1 MIQKGDKFICIK
13 DVMMD
18 NDPNDIAYYKGKVY
32 ICEENECITDEQ
44 GNIHHIWEEHGNI
57 ENNNVKDYFTRVSE
71 EFVSQEST
79 SQKEMIN
86 HPLHYQGLEVNGT
99 NVECIDA
106 MEGLKG
112 WYNTAIFCELNAF
125 KYNWR
130 VGEKDM
136 IPQELGKIAW
146 YGNKAKELWN
156 KAFRWIYPKNGHKY
170 AIVNQGVTR
179 MKNPTTKEWTDA
191 IIYTDGKGFYVREA
205 SEFNKKFK
213 LEE

>member
-1 MIQKGDKFICIK
+1 METKKKKWKEIL
-13 DVMMD
+13 D
-18 NDPNDIAYYKGKVY
+18 NLAN
-32 ICEENECITDEQ
+32 
-44 GNIHHIWEEHGNI
+44 
-57 ENNNVKDYFTRVSE
+57 
-71 EFVSQEST
+71 FVSSETKIYSTDRYFYLAQLDFLQQEITELEKIT
-79 SQKEMIN
+79 SYTKAAEKNKVNPSNEMVD

-99 NVECIDA
+99 NVECIEA

-112 WYNTAIFCELNAF
+112 WYKTAIFCELNAF

-146 YGNKAKELWN
+146 YGDKAKELWN
-156 KAFRWIYPKNGHKY
+156 KALRWLYLKNGHKY

-179 MKNPTTKEWTDA
+179 MKNPTNGEWVDA
-191 IIYTDGKGFYVREA
+191 IVYTDGKGFYVREA
-205 SEFNKKFK
+205 SDFNKKFK

>member
-1 MIQKGDKFICIK
+1 METKKKKWKEIL
-13 DVMMD
+13 D
-18 NDPNDIAYYKGKVY
+18 NLAN
-32 ICEENECITDEQ
+32 
-44 GNIHHIWEEHGNI
+44 
-57 ENNNVKDYFTRVSE
+57 
-71 EFVSQEST
+71 FVSSETKIYSTDRYFYLAQLDFLQQEITELEKIT
-79 SQKEMIN
+79 SYTEAAEKNKVNPSNEMVN

-99 NVECIDA
+99 NVECIEA

-112 WYNTAIFCELNAF
+112 WYKTAIFCELNAF

-146 YGNKAKELWN
+146 YGDKAKELWN
-156 KAFRWIYPKNGHKY
+156 KALRWLYPKNGHKY

-179 MKNPTTKEWTDA
+179 MKNPANGEWVDA
-191 IIYTDGKGFYVREA
+191 IVYTDGKGFYVREA
-205 SEFNKKFK
+205 SDFNKKFK

>member
-1 MIQKGDKFICIK
+1 MEHFNKIIEALKAINSIITSSMEESMQKQLALANLMVMDKELAEIEKVLNYTKASITPIK
-13 DVMMD
+13 
-18 NDPNDIAYYKGKVY
+18 
-32 ICEENECITDEQ
+32 EE
-44 GNIHHIWEEHGNI
+44 
-57 ENNNVKDYFTRVSE
+57 
-71 EFVSQEST
+71 ESK
-79 SQKEMIN
+79 KEMVN
-86 HPLHYQGLEVNGT
+86 HPSHYQGLEVNGT

-146 YGNKAKELWN
+146 YGDKAKELWN
-156 KAFRWIYPKNGHKY
+156 KALRWLYPKNGHKY

-205 SEFNKKFK
+205 SDFNKKFK

>member
-1 MIQKGDKFICIK
+1 MEHIK
-13 DVMMD
+13 EAKKAIEGIRSVIISYMKEDLKQQY
-18 NDPNDIAYYKGKVY
+18 ALSKL
-32 ICEENECITDEQ
+32 
-44 GNIHHIWEEHGNI
+44 NIL
-57 ENNNVKDYFTRVSE
+57 ENNIAELEKIQNYNKA
-71 EFVSQEST
+71 ST
-79 SQKEMIN
+79 TPIKKEGPKKEMVN

-146 YGNKAKELWN
+146 YGDKAKELWN
-156 KAFRWIYPKNGHKY
+156 KALRWLYPKNGHKY

-179 MKNPTTKEWTDA
+179 MKNPTTKEWIDA
-191 IIYTDGKGFYVREA
+191 IVYTDGKGFYVREA
-205 SEFNKKFK
+205 SDFNKKFK

>member
-1 MIQKGDKFICIK
+1 METEKKKWKEIL
-13 DVMMD
+13 
-18 NDPNDIAYYKGKVY
+18 
-32 ICEENECITDEQ
+32 
-44 GNIHHIWEEHGNI
+44 
-57 ENNNVKDYFTRVSE
+57 DYLFN
-71 EFVSQEST
+71 FVSNKEFTEIDKKYYFMQLDALQQEIAELEKVSNYIKAST
-79 SQKEMIN
+79 TPIKKEGSKKEMVN

-146 YGNKAKELWN
+146 YGDKAKELWI
-156 KAFRWIYPKNGHKY
+156 KALRWVYPKNGHKY

-179 MKNPTTKEWTDA
+179 MKNPTTKEWIDA

-205 SEFNKKFK
+205 SDFNKKFK

>member
-1 MIQKGDKFICIK
+1 MEHFNKIIEALKAINSIITLSMEKSMQKQLALVNLRVMDKELAEIEKILNYTKASITPIK
-13 DVMMD
+13 
-18 NDPNDIAYYKGKVY
+18 
-32 ICEENECITDEQ
+32 EE
-44 GNIHHIWEEHGNI
+44 
-57 ENNNVKDYFTRVSE
+57 
-71 EFVSQEST
+71 ESK
-79 SQKEMIN
+79 KEMVN
-86 HPLHYQGLEVNGT
+86 HPSHYQGLEVNGT
-99 NVECIDA
+99 NVECIEA

-146 YGNKAKELWN
+146 YGDKAKELWN
-156 KAFRWIYPKNGHKY
+156 KALRWLYPKNGHKY

-191 IIYTDGKGFYVREA
+191 IVYTDGKGFYVREV
-205 SEFNKKFK
+205 SDFIKKFK
-213 LEE
+213 LEQ

>member
-1 MIQKGDKFICIK
+1 METEKKKWKEIL
-13 DVMMD
+13 
-18 NDPNDIAYYKGKVY
+18 
-32 ICEENECITDEQ
+32 
-44 GNIHHIWEEHGNI
+44 
-57 ENNNVKDYFTRVSE
+57 DYLFN
-71 EFVSQEST
+71 FVSNKEFTEIDKKYYFMQLDALQQEIAELEKVSNYIKAST
-79 SQKEMIN
+79 TPIKKEGSKKEMVN

-112 WYNTAIFCELNAF
+112 WFNTAIFCELNAF

-130 VGEKDM
+130 VGEKDI

-146 YGNKAKELWN
+146 YGDKAKELWN
-156 KAFRWIYPKNGHKY
+156 KALRWVYPKNGHKY

-179 MKNPTTKEWTDA
+179 MKNPTTKEWIDA
-191 IIYTDGKGFYVREA
+191 IIYTDGKGFYVRDV
-205 SEFNKKFK
+205 SDFNKKFK

>member
-1 MIQKGDKFICIK
+1 MEKLKKAIDKLSDAIDICTTRE
-13 DVMMD
+13 
-18 NDPNDIAYYKGKVY
+18 DIDFTEVY
-32 ICEENECITDEQ
+32 SNLIA
-44 GNIHHIWEEHGNI
+44 
-57 ENNNVKDYFTRVSE
+57 V
-71 EFVSQEST
+71 
-79 SQKEMIN
+79 QKEVTELEKIQNYNKASTTPIKKEEPKKEMVN
-86 HPLHYQGLEVNGT
+86 HPIHYQGLEVNGT
-99 NVECIDA
+99 NVECIEA

-146 YGNKAKELWN
+146 YGDKAKELWN
-156 KAFRWIYPKNGHKY
+156 KALRWLYPKNGHKY
-170 AIVNQGVTR
+170 AIINQGVTR

-213 LEE
+213 LDK

>member
-1 MIQKGDKFICIK
+1 MEKLKKAIDKLSDAIDICTTRE
-13 DVMMD
+13 
-18 NDPNDIAYYKGKVY
+18 DIDFTEVY
-32 ICEENECITDEQ
+32 SNLIA
-44 GNIHHIWEEHGNI
+44 
-57 ENNNVKDYFTRVSE
+57 V
-71 EFVSQEST
+71 
-79 SQKEMIN
+79 QKEVTELEKIQNYNKASTTPIKKEEPKKEMVN
-86 HPLHYQGLEVNGT
+86 HPIHYQGLEVNGT
-99 NVECIDA
+99 NVECIEA

-146 YGNKAKELWN
+146 YGDKAKELWN
-156 KAFRWIYPKNGHKY
+156 KALRWLYPKNGHKY
-170 AIVNQGVTR
+170 AIINQGVTR

>member
-1 MIQKGDKFICIK
+1 MEKLKKAIDKLSDAIDICTTRE
-13 DVMMD
+13 
-18 NDPNDIAYYKGKVY
+18 DIDFTEVY
-32 ICEENECITDEQ
+32 SNLIA
-44 GNIHHIWEEHGNI
+44 
-57 ENNNVKDYFTRVSE
+57 V
-71 EFVSQEST
+71 
-79 SQKEMIN
+79 QKEVTELEKIQNYTKASITPIKEDPSKEMVN

-146 YGNKAKELWN
+146 YGDKAKELWN
-156 KAFRWIYPKNGHKY
+156 KALRWLYPKNGHKY

-179 MKNPTTKEWTDA
+179 MKNPTTKEWIDA

-213 LEE
+213 LNK

>member
-1 MIQKGDKFICIK
+1 METEKKKWKEIL
-13 DVMMD
+13 
-18 NDPNDIAYYKGKVY
+18 
-32 ICEENECITDEQ
+32 
-44 GNIHHIWEEHGNI
+44 
-57 ENNNVKDYFTRVSE
+57 DYLFN
-71 EFVSQEST
+71 FVSNKEFTEIDKKYYFMQLDALQQEIAELEKVSNYIKAST
-79 SQKEMIN
+79 TPIKKEGAKKEMVN

-99 NVECIDA
+99 NVECIEA

-112 WYNTAIFCELNAF
+112 WYKTAIFCELNAF

-146 YGNKAKELWN
+146 YGDKAKELWN
-156 KAFRWIYPKNGHKY
+156 KALRWLYPKNGHKY

-179 MKNPTTKEWTDA
+179 MKNPTNGEWVDA
-191 IIYTDGKGFYVREA
+191 IVYTDGKGFYVREA
-205 SEFNKKFK
+205 SDFNKKFK

>member
-1 MIQKGDKFICIK
+1 METEKKKWKEIL
-13 DVMMD
+13 
-18 NDPNDIAYYKGKVY
+18 
-32 ICEENECITDEQ
+32 
-44 GNIHHIWEEHGNI
+44 
-57 ENNNVKDYFTRVSE
+57 DYLFN
-71 EFVSQEST
+71 FVSNKEFTEIDKKYYFMQLDALQQEIAELEKVSNYIKAST
-79 SQKEMIN
+79 TPIKKEGSKKEMVN

-112 WYNTAIFCELNAF
+112 WFNTAIFCELNAF

-146 YGNKAKELWN
+146 YGDKAKELWN
-156 KAFRWIYPKNGHKY
+156 KALRWVYPKNGHKY

-205 SEFNKKFK
+205 SDFNKKFK

>member
-1 MIQKGDKFICIK
+1 MEHFNKIIEALKAINSIITLSMEESMQKQLALVNLRVMDKELAEIEKILNYTKASITPIK
-13 DVMMD
+13 
-18 NDPNDIAYYKGKVY
+18 
-32 ICEENECITDEQ
+32 EE
-44 GNIHHIWEEHGNI
+44 
-57 ENNNVKDYFTRVSE
+57 
-71 EFVSQEST
+71 ESK
-79 SQKEMIN
+79 KEMVN
-86 HPLHYQGLEVNGT
+86 HPSHYQGLEVNGT

-146 YGNKAKELWN
+146 YGDKAKELWN
-156 KAFRWIYPKNGHKY
+156 KALRWLYPKNGHKY
-170 AIVNQGVTR
+170 AIVNQGITK
-179 MKNPTTKEWTDA
+179 MKNPTNGEWVDA

-205 SEFNKKFK
+205 SDFNNKFK

>member
-1 MIQKGDKFICIK
+1 METEKKKWKEIL
-13 DVMMD
+13 
-18 NDPNDIAYYKGKVY
+18 
-32 ICEENECITDEQ
+32 
-44 GNIHHIWEEHGNI
+44 
-57 ENNNVKDYFTRVSE
+57 DYLFN
-71 EFVSQEST
+71 FVSNKEFTEIDKKYYFMQLDALQQEIAELEKVSNYIKAST
-79 SQKEMIN
+79 TPIKKEGSKKEMVN

-112 WYNTAIFCELNAF
+112 WFNTAIFCELNAF

-146 YGNKAKELWN
+146 YGDKAKELWN
-156 KAFRWIYPKNGHKY
+156 KALRWVYPKNGHKY

-179 MKNPTTKEWTDA
+179 MKNPTTKEWIDA
-191 IIYTDGKGFYVREA
+191 IIYTDGKGFYVRDV
-205 SEFNKKFK
+205 SDFNKKFK

>member
-1 MIQKGDKFICIK
+1 MEKLKKAIDKLSDAIDICAAREDIDFTEVYSNLIAVQKEVTELEKIQNYTKASITPIK
-13 DVMMD
+13 E
-18 NDPNDIAYYKGKVY
+18 DP
-32 ICEENECITDEQ
+32 
-44 GNIHHIWEEHGNI
+44 
-57 ENNNVKDYFTRVSE
+57 S
-71 EFVSQEST
+71 
-79 SQKEMIN
+79 KEMIN

-170 AIVNQGVTR
+170 AIVNQGAIR

-213 LEE
+213 LDK

>member
-1 MIQKGDKFICIK
+1 MEHIKEIQKAVKSIRFIVTSAMKRNAPKQCVFKDLDTIEKEVTELEKIQNYTNASTTSIK
-13 DVMMD
+13 
-18 NDPNDIAYYKGKVY
+18 K
-32 ICEENECITDEQ
+32 EEP
-44 GNIHHIWEEHGNI
+44 
-57 ENNNVKDYFTRVSE
+57 K
-71 EFVSQEST
+71 
-79 SQKEMIN
+79 KEMVN
-86 HPLHYQGLEVNGT
+86 HPIHYQGLEVNGT

-156 KAFRWIYPKNGHKY
+156 KALCWLYPKNGHKY
-170 AIVNQGVTR
+170 AIVNQCVTR
-179 MKNPTTKEWTDA
+179 MRNPTTGEWIDA

-205 SEFNKKFK
+205 SDFNSKFK

>member
-1 MIQKGDKFICIK
+1 MEKLKKAVDKLLDAIDICIARE
-13 DVMMD
+13 DFDFTEVYL
-18 NDPNDIAYYKGKVY
+18 NLIAVKKEVAELEKIQNYNKASTTPIKK
-32 ICEENECITDEQ
+32 EEP
-44 GNIHHIWEEHGNI
+44 
-57 ENNNVKDYFTRVSE
+57 K
-71 EFVSQEST
+71 
-79 SQKEMIN
+79 KEMVN
-86 HPLHYQGLEVNGT
+86 HPLHYQGFEVKGT

-146 YGNKAKELWN
+146 YGNKAKELWQ
-156 KAFRWIYPKNGHKY
+156 KALRWIYPKNGHKY

-179 MKNPTTKEWTDA
+179 MKNPTTKEWIDA
-191 IIYTDGKGFYVREA
+191 IVYTDGKGFYVREA

>member
-1 MIQKGDKFICIK
+1 MEHIEEIKKAIKSIRFI
-13 DVMMD
+13 
-18 NDPNDIAYYKGKVY
+18 
-32 ICEENECITDEQ
+32 ITSAME
-44 GNIHHIWEEHGNI
+44 
-57 ENNNVKDYFTRVSE
+57 
-71 EFVSQEST
+71 EST
-79 SQKEMIN
+79 PKQYVFRDLNTIEEGIAELEKIQNYTNVSTALIKEEKNQKEMVN

-99 NVECIDA
+99 NVECIEA

-156 KAFRWIYPKNGHKY
+156 KALRWLYPKNGHKY

-179 MKNPTTKEWTDA
+179 MKNPTNEEWVDA
-191 IIYTDGKGFYVREA
+191 VIYTDGKGFHVREA
-205 SEFNKKFK
+205 SDFYKKFK

>member
-1 MIQKGDKFICIK
+1 METEKKKWKEIL
-13 DVMMD
+13 D
-18 NDPNDIAYYKGKVY
+18 NLA
-32 ICEENECITDEQ
+32 
-44 GNIHHIWEEHGNI
+44 
-57 ENNNVKDYFTRVSE
+57 S
-71 EFVSQEST
+71 FVSSEARVTSTDRHFYLTQLDFLQQEITELEKVTNYTKAAEKDKVNS
-79 SQKEMIN
+79 SSEMVN

-112 WYNTAIFCELNAF
+112 WFNTAIFCELNAF

-146 YGNKAKELWN
+146 YGAKAKELWQ
-156 KAFRWIYPKNGHKY
+156 KALRWVYPKNGHKY

-179 MKNPTTKEWTDA
+179 MKNPTTKEWIDA

-213 LEE
+213 LDK

>member
-1 MIQKGDKFICIK
+1 MEHFNKIIEALKAIDSI
-13 DVMMD
+13 
-18 NDPNDIAYYKGKVY
+18 
-32 ICEENECITDEQ
+32 ITLYME
-44 GNIHHIWEEHGNI
+44 
-57 ENNNVKDYFTRVSE
+57 
-71 EFVSQEST
+71 EST
-79 SQKEMIN
+79 QKQLALVNLMVMDKELAEIEKILNYTKASITPIKKEESKKEMVN
-86 HPLHYQGLEVNGT
+86 HPIHYQGLEVNGT

-156 KAFRWIYPKNGHKY
+156 KALRWLYPKNGHKY
-170 AIVNQGVTR
+170 AIVNQSVTR
-179 MKNPTTKEWTDA
+179 MKNPTTGEWIDA
-191 IIYTDGKGFYVREA
+191 IIYTDGKGFYVRE
-205 SEFNKKFK
+205 SNDFNSKFK

>member
-1 MIQKGDKFICIK
+1 MEHFNKIIEALKAINSIITLSMEESMQKQLALVNLRVMDKELAEIEKILNYTKASITPIK
-13 DVMMD
+13 
-18 NDPNDIAYYKGKVY
+18 
-32 ICEENECITDEQ
+32 EE
-44 GNIHHIWEEHGNI
+44 
-57 ENNNVKDYFTRVSE
+57 
-71 EFVSQEST
+71 ESK
-79 SQKEMIN
+79 KEMVN
-86 HPLHYQGLEVNGT
+86 HPLHYQSLEVNGT

-112 WYNTAIFCELNAF
+112 WYNTATFCELNAF

-146 YGNKAKELWN
+146 YGDKAKELWN
-156 KAFRWIYPKNGHKY
+156 KALRWLYPKNGHKY

-179 MKNPTTKEWTDA
+179 MKNPTTKEWIDA

>member
-1 MIQKGDKFICIK
+1 MEHFNKIIEALKAINSIITLSMEESMQKQLALANLRVMDKELAEIEKILNYTKASITPIK
-13 DVMMD
+13 
-18 NDPNDIAYYKGKVY
+18 
-32 ICEENECITDEQ
+32 EE
-44 GNIHHIWEEHGNI
+44 
-57 ENNNVKDYFTRVSE
+57 
-71 EFVSQEST
+71 ESK
-79 SQKEMIN
+79 KEMVN
-86 HPLHYQGLEVNGT
+86 HPSHYQGLEVNGT

-146 YGNKAKELWN
+146 YGDKAKELWN
-156 KAFRWIYPKNGHKY
+156 KALRWLYPKNGHKY

-179 MKNPTTKEWTDA
+179 MKNPTTKEWIDA

-205 SEFNKKFK
+205 SDFNNKFK
-213 LEE
+213 LEQ

>member
-1 MIQKGDKFICIK
+1 MEHIK
-13 DVMMD
+13 EAKKAIEGIRSVIISYMKEDLKQQY
-18 NDPNDIAYYKGKVY
+18 ALSKL
-32 ICEENECITDEQ
+32 
-44 GNIHHIWEEHGNI
+44 NIL
-57 ENNNVKDYFTRVSE
+57 ENNIVELEKILNYTKASITPIKE
-71 EFVSQEST
+71 EESK
-79 SQKEMIN
+79 KEMVN
-86 HPLHYQGLEVNGT
+86 HPSHYQGLEVNGI
-99 NVECIDA
+99 NVECIEA

-146 YGNKAKELWN
+146 YGDKAKELWN
-156 KAFRWIYPKNGHKY
+156 KTLRWLYPKNGHKY

-205 SEFNKKFK
+205 SDFNSKFK

>member
-1 MIQKGDKFICIK
+1 METEKKKWKEIL
-13 DVMMD
+13 
-18 NDPNDIAYYKGKVY
+18 
-32 ICEENECITDEQ
+32 
-44 GNIHHIWEEHGNI
+44 
-57 ENNNVKDYFTRVSE
+57 DYLFN
-71 EFVSQEST
+71 FVSNKEFTEIDKKYYFMQLDALQQEIAELEKVSNYIKAST
-79 SQKEMIN
+79 TPIKKEGSKKEMVN

-112 WYNTAIFCELNAF
+112 WFNTAIFCELNAF

-146 YGNKAKELWN
+146 YGDKAKELWN
-156 KAFRWIYPKNGHKY
+156 KALRWLYPKNGHKY

-179 MKNPTTKEWTDA
+179 MKNPTTKEWIDA
-191 IIYTDGKGFYVREA
+191 IIYTDGKGFYVRDV
-205 SEFNKKFK
+205 SDFNKKFK

>member
-1 MIQKGDKFICIK
+1 METEKKKWKEIL
-13 DVMMD
+13 
-18 NDPNDIAYYKGKVY
+18 
-32 ICEENECITDEQ
+32 
-44 GNIHHIWEEHGNI
+44 
-57 ENNNVKDYFTRVSE
+57 DYLFN
-71 EFVSQEST
+71 FVSNKEFTKIDKKYYFMQLDALQQEIAELEKVSNYIKAST
-79 SQKEMIN
+79 TPIKKEGSKKEMVN

-112 WYNTAIFCELNAF
+112 WFNTAIFCELNAF

-146 YGNKAKELWN
+146 YGDKAKELWN
-156 KAFRWIYPKNGHKY
+156 KALRWVYPKNGHKY

-179 MKNPTTKEWTDA
+179 MKNPTTKEWIDA
-191 IIYTDGKGFYVREA
+191 IIYTDGKGFYVRDV
-205 SEFNKKFK
+205 SDFNKKFK

>member
-1 MIQKGDKFICIK
+1 MEHFNKIIEALKAINSIITLSMEESMQKQLALANLRVMDKELTEIEKILNYTKASITPIK
-13 DVMMD
+13 
-18 NDPNDIAYYKGKVY
+18 
-32 ICEENECITDEQ
+32 EE
-44 GNIHHIWEEHGNI
+44 
-57 ENNNVKDYFTRVSE
+57 
-71 EFVSQEST
+71 ESK
-79 SQKEMIN
+79 KEMVN

-99 NVECIDA
+99 NIECIDA

-146 YGNKAKELWN
+146 YGDKAKELWN
-156 KAFRWIYPKNGHKY
+156 KALRWLYPKNGHKY

-179 MKNPTTKEWTDA
+179 MKNPTTKEWIDA

-205 SEFNKKFK
+205 SDFNSKFK
-213 LEE
+213 VEE

>member
-1 MIQKGDKFICIK
+1 MEKLKKAVDKLSDAIDICTTRKDFDFTEMYLNLIAVKKEVAELEKIQNYNKASTTPIK
-13 DVMMD
+13 
-18 NDPNDIAYYKGKVY
+18 K
-32 ICEENECITDEQ
+32 EEP
-44 GNIHHIWEEHGNI
+44 
-57 ENNNVKDYFTRVSE
+57 K
-71 EFVSQEST
+71 
-79 SQKEMIN
+79 KEMVN
-86 HPLHYQGLEVNGT
+86 HPIHYQGLEVNGT

-146 YGNKAKELWN
+146 YGDKAKELWN
-156 KAFRWIYPKNGHKY
+156 KALRWLYPKNGHKY
-170 AIVNQGVTR
+170 AIVNQGVTK

-205 SEFNKKFK
+205 SDFNKKFK

>member
-1 MIQKGDKFICIK
+1 METEKKKWKEILDYLFNFMSNKEFTEIDKKYYFMQLDALQQEIAELEKVSNYIK
-13 DVMMD
+13 
-18 NDPNDIAYYKGKVY
+18 A
-32 ICEENECITDEQ
+32 
-44 GNIHHIWEEHGNI
+44 
-57 ENNNVKDYFTRVSE
+57 
-71 EFVSQEST
+71 ST
-79 SQKEMIN
+79 TPIKKEGAKKEMVN

-99 NVECIDA
+99 NVECIEA

-112 WYNTAIFCELNAF
+112 WYKTAIFCELNAF

-146 YGNKAKELWN
+146 YGDKAKELWN
-156 KAFRWIYPKNGHKY
+156 KALRWLYPKNGHKY

-179 MKNPTTKEWTDA
+179 MKNPTNGEWVDA
-191 IIYTDGKGFYVREA
+191 IVYTDGKGFYVREA
-205 SEFNKKFK
+205 SDFNKKFK

>member
-1 MIQKGDKFICIK
+1 MEKLKKAIDKLSDAIDICTTREDIDFTEVYSNLIAVQKEVTELEKIQNYTKASITPIK
-13 DVMMD
+13 E
-18 NDPNDIAYYKGKVY
+18 DP
-32 ICEENECITDEQ
+32 
-44 GNIHHIWEEHGNI
+44 
-57 ENNNVKDYFTRVSE
+57 S
-71 EFVSQEST
+71 
-79 SQKEMIN
+79 KEMIN

-99 NVECIDA
+99 NVECIEA

-136 IPQELGKIAW
+136 IPQELAKIAW
-146 YGNKAKELWN
+146 YGDKAKELWN
-156 KAFRWIYPKNGHKY
+156 KAFRWLYPKNGHKY
-170 AIVNQGVTR
+170 AIINQGVTR

-213 LEE
+213 LDK

>member
-1 MIQKGDKFICIK
+1 METKKKKWKEILDDLFNFVYCKELTKLDKKYYFMQLDLLQQEIVELEKISNYTK
-13 DVMMD
+13 ASKTAKE
-18 NDPNDIAYYKGKVY
+18 NPN
-32 ICEENECITDEQ
+32 
-44 GNIHHIWEEHGNI
+44 
-57 ENNNVKDYFTRVSE
+57 
-71 EFVSQEST
+71 
-79 SQKEMIN
+79 KEMVN

-156 KAFRWIYPKNGHKY
+156 KALRWVYPKNGHKY

-213 LEE
+213 LKE

>member
-1 MIQKGDKFICIK
+1 MEKLKKAIDKLSDAIDICTTRE
-13 DVMMD
+13 
-18 NDPNDIAYYKGKVY
+18 DIDFTEVY
-32 ICEENECITDEQ
+32 SNLIA
-44 GNIHHIWEEHGNI
+44 
-57 ENNNVKDYFTRVSE
+57 V
-71 EFVSQEST
+71 
-79 SQKEMIN
+79 QKEVTELEKIKNYTKASITPIKEDPSKEMVN

-146 YGNKAKELWN
+146 YGDKAKELWN
-156 KAFRWIYPKNGHKY
+156 KALRWLYPKNGHKY

-179 MKNPTTKEWTDA
+179 MKNPTTKEWIDA
-191 IIYTDGKGFYVREA
+191 IIYTDGKGFYVSEA

-213 LEE
+213 LDK

>member
-1 MIQKGDKFICIK
+1 MIIKKGDKFKCIR
-13 DVMMD
+13 DVIME
-18 NDPNDIAYYKGKVY
+18 NNPKDIAYNSGTIYTSDLDD
-32 ICEENECITDEQ
+32 CITD
-44 GNIHHIWEEHGNI
+44 N
-57 ENNNVKDYFTRVSE
+57 ENNLAHYWISNEVERYFVKMYGKSE
-71 EFVSQEST
+71 T
-79 SQKEMIN
+79 TKEMVN
-86 HPLHYQGLEVNGT
+86 HPIHYQGLEVNGT

-112 WYNTAIFCELNAF
+112 WYSTAIFCELNAF

-146 YGNKAKELWN
+146 YGDKAKELWN
-156 KAFRWIYPKNGHKY
+156 KALRWLYPKNGHKY
-170 AIVNQGVTR
+170 AIVNQGITR

-205 SEFNKKFK
+205 SDFNNKFK
-213 LEE
+213 LEQ

>member
-1 MIQKGDKFICIK
+1 MKHFNKIIEALKAINSIITLSMEESMQKQLALVNLRVMDKELAEIEKILNYTKASITPIK
-13 DVMMD
+13 
-18 NDPNDIAYYKGKVY
+18 
-32 ICEENECITDEQ
+32 EE
-44 GNIHHIWEEHGNI
+44 
-57 ENNNVKDYFTRVSE
+57 
-71 EFVSQEST
+71 ESK
-79 SQKEMIN
+79 KEMVN

-99 NVECIDA
+99 NVECIDV

-146 YGNKAKELWN
+146 YGNKAKELWQ
-156 KAFRWIYPKNGHKY
+156 KALRYVYPKNGHKY
-170 AIVNQGVTR
+170 AIVNNTVSR

-213 LEE
+213 LDK